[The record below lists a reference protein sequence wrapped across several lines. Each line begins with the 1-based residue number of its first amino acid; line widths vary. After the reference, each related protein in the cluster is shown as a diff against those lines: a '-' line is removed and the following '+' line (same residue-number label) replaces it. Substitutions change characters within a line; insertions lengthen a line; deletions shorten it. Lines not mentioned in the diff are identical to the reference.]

1 MPRMEAGKFGGFCSG
16 DGAVGEGSVKGG
28 GLAGVGDGPGVTVG
42 KRGARV
48 GAMTGAAKGAIP
60 GEVGV
65 GVTKVTTV
73 TAPAAVEPAAS
84 CLKRCKDRI
93 SMVRVR

>member
-1 MPRMEAGKFGGFCSG
+1 MEAGEFAGFCSG
-16 DGAVGEGSVKGG
+16 DGAVGEGGVTGEG
-28 GLAGVGDGPGVTVG
+28 VGVGDGPGVMVG

-48 GAMTGAAKGAIP
+48 GTMVGAAEVAIP

-84 CLKRCKDRI
+84 RLERCKDRI